1 MNLSQLSTEEI
12 IHYIEAGIIENV
24 PGEVVLEI
32 LEYYSSPDEVEEVSE
47 DSYERGR
54 KEGYS
59 EGWNDCETDYLASEE
74 G

>member
-24 PGEVVLEI
+24 PGEVVLKIIEK
-32 LEYYSSPDEVEEVSE
+32 V
-47 DSYERGR
+47 
-54 KEGYS
+54 KEGEFSRGWEAALDESYMRNY
-59 EGWNDCETDYLASEE
+59 EG